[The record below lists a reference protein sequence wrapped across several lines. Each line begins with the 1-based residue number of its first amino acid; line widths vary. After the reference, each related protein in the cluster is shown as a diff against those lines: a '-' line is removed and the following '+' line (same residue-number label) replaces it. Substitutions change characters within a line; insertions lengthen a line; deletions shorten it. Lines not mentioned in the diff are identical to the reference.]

1 VPQLFFYEVMAVA
14 AYAKFDLAKAAALL
28 DAYQKAH
35 LRLVEPNLE
44 TLKTAAAMTGSG
56 HPKSGYPSFYDTL
69 YHALALSLNCPFIT
83 VDKKHYEKTRH
94 LGAINL
100 VERLGKHLS
109 GRPLKPRKRPSVAKT
124 HFKLENCMPTQE
136 NAVTGKITPF
146 LGLYAQTL
154 GIILKYVYQ

>member
-1 VPQLFFYEVMAVA
+1 MTKNQVVLDSCVFCKLFLQEPDRDQAIALVKALGEGHYAIVVPQLFFYEVMAVA
-14 AYAKFDLAKAAALL
+14 AYAKFDLAKVAALL

-83 VDKKHYEKTRH
+83 ADKRHYGKTQH
-94 LGAINL
+94 LGAITL
-100 VERLGKHLS
+100 
-109 GRPLKPRKRPSVAKT
+109 LKDWESALAAG
-124 HFKLENCMPTQE
+124 H
-136 NAVTGKITPF
+136 
-146 LGLYAQTL
+146 
-154 GIILKYVYQ
+154 